1 HPASPIPKRKR
12 IAISD
17 PSPQVHPVA
26 AVKKDHQSTTRTSVL
41 RGPYRSPNHP
51 VGISN
56 SAYAIVKALKIQPTA
71 SSCSAPTRPNVARM
85 SGMDH
90 EMQTR
95 SMY

>member
-1 HPASPIPKRKR
+1 M
-12 IAISD
+12 SD
-17 PSPQVHPVA
+17 PRLQAHPVA
-26 AVKKDHQSTTRTSVL
+26 AVKKDHQSTTRTSVV
-41 RGPYRSPNHP
+41 RGPCRSPSQP

-71 SSCSAPTRPNVARM
+71 SSCSAPTSPSAARM